1 MKPPCIKSRLPFSF
15 FSVFLGGSL
24 LPCRFAAYCFWGS
37 VAGPNA
43 ALQTFSTCGHV
54 SLNAFWRGQASH
66 GDGPQAR
73 NLSENHGHQ
82 QRMRHPLPALP
93 AAHLKRKRSFMH
105 PRPCPR
111 QCLLLWLQIN
121 AAACYKERL
130 LKAIADLRRIQ
141 AGLLQAAAQAK
152 GWAAALQAHAARAQP
167 GEARHGLQSAR
178 MLHTHASMR
187 ISTRAA
193 ICASWDARISFKPV
207 ILSSL
212 VA

>member
-1 MKPPCIKSRLPFSF
+1 
-15 FSVFLGGSL
+15 
-24 LPCRFAAYCFWGS
+24 
-37 VAGPNA
+37 
-43 ALQTFSTCGHV
+43 
-54 SLNAFWRGQASH
+54 
-66 GDGPQAR
+66 
-73 NLSENHGHQ
+73 
-82 QRMRHPLPALP
+82 
-93 AAHLKRKRSFMH
+93 MH